1 MIWRDVTGYRYPYR
15 VSDMGDFQKQN
26 ADGTW
31 KDLKATLDGK
41 NVKVHVETIDGKRV
55 TQVLGRIV
63 YKAFHGSIPPGH
75 DVVHKNRVK
84 ADCTIYNLVAVPHN
98 ACRSTPGNR
107 RPVLKLDRNGEV
119 VAIYKSVVEAAAKNH
134 ISTAA
139 MGKRC
144 LGLIK
149 YPYRLDG
156 YNYVY
161 EERDRRRK
169 RNHG

>member
-1 MIWRDVTGYRYPYR
+1 MIWREITCYRYPYR
-15 VSDMGDFQKQN
+15 VSDMGGFQRQHT
-26 ADGTW
+26 DGTW
-31 KDLKATLDGK
+31 RDISPSFDGK
-41 NVKVHVETIDGKRV
+41 RAKVHVTTVAGVRKTV
-55 TQVLGRIV
+55 TLARIV
-63 YKAFHGSIPPGH
+63 YEAFHGSIPPGH

-84 ADCTIYNLVAVPHN
+84 ADCSAYNLAAVSHT

-144 LGLIK
+144 LGRVK
-149 YPYRLDG
+149 DPYRLDG

-161 EERDRRRK
+161 EEKRWRK
-169 RNHG
+169 KK

>member
-1 MIWRDVTGYRYPYR
+1 MIWREVKGYRFLYR
-15 VSDMGDFQKQN
+15 VSDMGSFQKQK

-31 KDLKATLDGK
+31 RDIKASLDGK
-41 NVKVHVETIDGKRV
+41 NVKVHVETLDGKRV
-55 TQVLGRIV
+55 TRILARIV
-63 YKAFHGSIPPGH
+63 YEAFHGSIPSGH
-75 DVVHKNRVK
+75 DVVHKNKLK
-84 ADCTIYNLVAVPHN
+84 ADCAVYNLVAVPHN
-98 ACRSTPGNR
+98 ARRSTPGNR

-149 YPYRLDG
+149 DPYRLDG

-161 EERDRRRK
+161 EEKRWRK
-169 RNHG
+169 KK